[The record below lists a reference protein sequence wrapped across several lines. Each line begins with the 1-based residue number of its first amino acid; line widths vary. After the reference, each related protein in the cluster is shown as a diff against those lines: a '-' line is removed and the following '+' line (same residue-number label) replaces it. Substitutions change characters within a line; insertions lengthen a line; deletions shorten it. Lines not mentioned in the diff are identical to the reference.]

1 MNPSDSVTALLTE
14 MDHGNPDAISELMPL
29 IYAELR
35 QIAASHVNRE
45 RRGHTMQA
53 SDLLQ
58 EACLRLVKPDSG
70 PWKSRHHFFAI
81 ASRSMRQVLVDYAR
95 AHGAKKR
102 RGVRASI
109 DLTNAA
115 VYAPEGSAT
124 ILAVDEALKRL
135 AKLSERQSRLVELRF
150 FSGLTVR
157 ESAAVLGVG
166 VTTVK
171 EEWALAKAWLQRELR
186 KPR

>member
-1 MNPSDSVTALLTE
+1 MKAPARITALLSE
-14 MDHGNPDAISELMPL
+14 IHSDKDGAASELMPL
-29 IYAELR
+29 VYAQLR
-35 QIAASHVNRE
+35 RIAASHVARE
-45 RRGHTMQA
+45 RPGHTLQA
-53 SDLLQ
+53 SDLIQ
-58 EACLRLVKPDSG
+58 EACLRLVKPGTG
-70 PWKSRHHFFAI
+70 PWKNRQHFFAV

-109 DLTNAA
+109 DLDHAP
-115 VYAPEGSAT
+115 VYASEGSAT

-135 AKLSERQSRLVELRF
+135 AQLSERQSRIVELRF
-150 FSGLTVR
+150 FAGLTVR

-171 EEWALAKAWLQRELR
+171 DEWALAKAWLHRELG